1 MNVSE
6 RDHDITWSDQFL
18 QRGSLHFCGDVAG
31 VALEPRPGRK
41 ATTRV
46 SCCNPSQ
53 LQWDGKSSD
62 LICWTTFTLG
72 YVHGYN
78 WERHSQP
85 GDRYPGSHWE
95 MDAWPSRDWVDR
107 PGRIIPVQ
115 SRVITPQDWQWYLS
129 ICLWDKPGTG
139 RHGTGDY
146 TDSIFIYFL
155 FKSLEVKQHGRHWN
169 SGSIRRLPGVW
180 FVEPYGHARSLS
192 SEFFSCDFIRFFSNS
207 WVDHDFFLIFCQF
220 LAILLLHG
228 SACAS

>member
-1 MNVSE
+1 MTSLEATSFCNEALCIFVG
-6 RDHDITWSDQFL
+6 TWLAWRWS
-18 QRGSLHFCGDVAG
+18 RGPAG
-31 VALEPRPGRK
+31 RH
-41 ATTRV
+41 
-46 SCCNPSQ
+46 
-53 LQWDGKSSD
+53 
-62 LICWTTFTLG
+62 LICWTTFILG

-146 TDSIFIYFL
+146 TDTIFIYFL
-155 FKSLEVKQHGRHWN
+155 FSLEVKQHGRHWN

-192 SEFFSCDFIRFFSNS
+192 SELFLGGSWFLFNFLPVSCYSTSGWISWCLLATPRLQHRRRTPTIYYDDMESRNWATYTVNGHDFIG
-207 WVDHDFFLIFCQF
+207 L
-220 LAILLLHG
+220 
-228 SACAS
+228 